1 VEQHRHHHHHVSGH
15 DLWREATTMVLYVT
29 MILLAELA
37 VLPARRQGGETVLS
51 SRELLGV
58 IWGTTIALALAH
70 WVAFRLAAK
79 AFGDGGSGREDVEI
93 AGAQLTGAIFVAIVA
108 SLPVLFLPDDV
119 EHRAVPVVLALE
131 LGVVGYVV
139 ARFAG
144 WRRWPA
150 FVFGF
155 TVLLL
160 GEAVAI
166 VKIVL
171 DH

>member
-1 VEQHRHHHHHVSGH
+1 VEQHRHHHASRHE
-15 DLWREATTMVLYVT
+15 LWREGTTMVLYVT
-29 MILLAELA
+29 IVLLAELA
-37 VLPARRQGGETVLS
+37 VLPARIQGRDTGLS

-79 AFGDGGSGREDVEI
+79 AFGGGGTSREDVEI
-93 AGAQLTGAIFVAIVA
+93 AGAQLTGAAFVAVVA
-108 SLPVLFLPDDV
+108 SLPILLLPDDV
-119 EHRAVPVVLALE
+119 EHRAVPVVLSLE
-131 LGVVGYVV
+131 LGIVGYVV

-150 FVFGF
+150 FVFGL

-166 VKIVL
+166 LKIII